1 MDIDPRLADLE
12 ALVAAFEGQTAQQ
25 RELLTQ
31 AVLDTEKLSE
41 SLLTRRAVLE
51 QMGAAFEVLTAED
64 GPETGHLLERLEAI
78 QAMDDENIRLA
89 DSHAAALR
97 EQARQMTQTRKG
109 VSTYGRND
117 LAGSESQFDKTQ

>member
-31 AVLDTEKLSE
+31 VVLDTEKLSE
-41 SLLTRRAVLE
+41 SLLTRRTVLE
-51 QMGAAFEVLTAED
+51 RMGAAFEALAAGG
-64 GPETGHLLERLEAI
+64 GPDLGALLKRLEAI

-97 EQARQMTQTRKG
+97 TEARQMTQTRKG
-109 VSTYGRND
+109 VSTYGRSD
-117 LAGSESQFDKTQ
+117 LIGSESQFDKKQ